1 VGGFL
6 LDANVLIA
14 LVWPR
19 HEFHG
24 KVGTWFARH
33 SRAGW
38 STCPFTQAAFVRILC
53 NPAFSS
59 DALTPGNAIRLL
71 EANINLPHHQFWPDS
86 LDIPKALHSIG
97 VRLNGHQQVTDAY
110 LLAIASHHRG
120 RLATLDRAIPVW
132 AGKAAVEV
140 VE

>member
-1 VGGFL
+1 MAGYL

-14 LVWPR
+14 LAWPK
-19 HEFHG
+19 HQFHG

-59 DALTPGNAIRLL
+59 DALTPENALRLL
-71 EANINLPHHQFWPDS
+71 EANINLPSHQFWPDS
-86 LDIPKALHSIG
+86 LDVPSALDSIQG
-97 VRLNGHQQVTDAY
+97 RLTGHQQVTDAY
-110 LLAIASHHRG
+110 LLALASHHRG
-120 RLATLDRAIPVW
+120 KLATLDKAIPAW
-132 AGKAAVEV
+132 AGNAVVEV